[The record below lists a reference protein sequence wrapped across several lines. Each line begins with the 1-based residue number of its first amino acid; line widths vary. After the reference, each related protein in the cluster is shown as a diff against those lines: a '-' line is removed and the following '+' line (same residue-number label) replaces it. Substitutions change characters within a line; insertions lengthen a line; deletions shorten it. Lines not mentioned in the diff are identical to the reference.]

1 MTRTY
6 TRRAVLGQSLA
17 VLPALAAARPKG
29 TLVDTHIHIFSPDLK
44 RFPYH
49 ANAVYRPPARPLE
62 GYLEFVKQAGI
73 DHTVIVHAE
82 PYQDDHRLLEHCF
95 RHEPSPGFFK
105 GTCLFD
111 PIAPDTPARMEAITR
126 SNPGRI
132 VALRIHETHERG
144 TPSST
149 SGAIRDRDLRDPRIK
164 NVWRKAR
171 ELKLAIQFHF
181 IPCYAPQIYDLA
193 AEFQDVPV
201 ILDHLGRPG
210 QGAPEEY
217 PGVLRL
223 AKLPRT
229 YIKLCAVS
237 SASKQKFPYRDV
249 KPIVRRA
256 FDAFGPDRFIWG
268 GLGMDMKAFEQSV
281 TMFEEF
287 FDFTSEGN
295 RAKIRGLN
303 AMKLYGFRN

>member
-1 MTRTY
+1 MIGG
-6 TRRAVLGQSLA
+6 ALSSLA
-17 VLPALAAARPKG
+17 VSRPKG

-49 ANAVYRPPARPLE
+49 ANATYRPPARPLDS
-62 GYLEFVKQAGI
+62 YLKFVRTARI

-95 RHEPSPGFFK
+95 RMEPSPGFFK

-111 PIAPDTPARMEAITR
+111 PIAPETPARMEAIVKK
-126 SNPGRI
+126 NPGRI
-132 VALRIHETHERG
+132 VALRIHKTQARG
-144 TPSST
+144 APSTT
-149 SGAIRDRDLRDPRIK
+149 SGPIRDRDLRDPAIK

-171 ELKLAIQFHF
+171 SLGLAIQFHF
-181 IPCYAPQIYDLA
+181 IPCHAPQIYGLA
-193 AEFQDVPV
+193 DEFSDVPV

-210 QGAPEEY
+210 QGKPEEY
-217 PGVLRL
+217 PEVLRL
-223 AKLPRT
+223 AKLPKV

-237 SASKQKFPYRDV
+237 SASQEQFPYRDV

-256 FDAFGPDRFIWG
+256 FDAFGPDRFLWG
-268 GLGMDMKAFEQSV
+268 GLGMDMREFEQNV

-287 FDFTSEGN
+287 FAFTTEEN

-303 AMKLYGFRN
+303 ATQIYGFKQ

>member
-6 TRRAVLGQSLA
+6 TRRAIIGHSLA
-17 VLPALAAARPKG
+17 ALPVLAAPRPKG

-49 ANAVYRPPARPLE
+49 ANAVYRPPARSLE
-62 GYLEFVKQAGI
+62 GYLEFVKQAKI
-73 DHTVIVHAE
+73 DHTIIVHAE

-95 RHEPSPGFFK
+95 QQEPSPGFFK

-111 PIAPDTPARMEAITR
+111 PIAPDTTARMEAIVR
-126 SNPGRI
+126 ENPDRI
-132 VALRIHETHERG
+132 VALRIHETHAPG
-144 TPSST
+144 TPSTT
-149 SGAIRDRDLRDPRIK
+149 SGAIRDRDLRDPRVK
-164 NVWRKAR
+164 DVWRKAR
-171 ELKLAIQFHF
+171 ALKLAIQFHF
-181 IPCYAPQIYDLA
+181 IPCYATQIYDLA
-193 AEFQDVPV
+193 NAFPDVPV

-210 QGAPEEY
+210 QGTPEEY

-237 SASKQKFPYRDV
+237 SASKQKFPYSDV

-268 GLGMDMKAFEQSV
+268 GLGMDLKAFEQNV

-287 FDFTSEGN
+287 FDFTTEEN

-303 AMKLYGFRN
+303 ALKIYGFKK